1 MPYISVGEENS
12 GSIDLYY
19 EDHGKGKPVVLIHG
33 WPLSG
38 RSWEKQ
44 VGALI
49 QAGQRVITYD
59 RRGFGE
65 SSKPWSGYDYD
76 TLAKDLDTIV
86 TKLDLRDAALVGFSM
101 GGGEV
106 ARYLGKYGSERVRA
120 AAFVAAVPPFFLKAA
135 DNPEGLDISVFD
147 GIRAALA
154 ADRPAFLSQFFANF
168 FNVDVL
174 GGTPDQRRSG
184 PAQLDDCGR
193 RFAQGLVRLRRS
205 MGDRLPC
212 RSQEDHR
219 SDPRD
224 PRRHGPDCSARRL
237 SVAHTPTGQGKPAGC
252 HQGRA
257 ARLER
262 DACRRAQSRARG
274 AAWIVRNAGSGGP
287 QAAASSV
294 NALPWRLQEPED
306 LEDFEERAEPQP
318 AESPQQAEQA
328 AVRRPACAGRRSAS
342 APSAI
347 PRRA

>member
-1 MPYISVGEENS
+1 MGEENS
-12 GSIDLYY
+12 GSIDLYCQ
-19 EDHGKGKPVVLIHG
+19 DHGKGKPVVLIHG

-174 GGTPDQRRSG
+174 GGRLISDEV
-184 PAQLDDCGR
+184 
-193 RFAQGLVRLRRS
+193 VRLSWMIAAGASPKGLYDCVAAWGTDFRA
-205 MGDRLPC
+205 DLKKITVPT
-212 RSQEDHR
+212 
-219 SDPRD
+219 PRD

-237 SVAHTPTGQGKPAGC
+237 SVAHPPTGQGKPAGR
-252 HQGRA
+252 HKGRA

-274 AAWIVRNAGSGGP
+274 AGRPVRT
-287 QAAASSV
+287 
-294 NALPWRLQEPED
+294 
-306 LEDFEERAEPQP
+306 
-318 AESPQQAEQA
+318 
-328 AVRRPACAGRRSAS
+328 
-342 APSAI
+342 
-347 PRRA
+347 